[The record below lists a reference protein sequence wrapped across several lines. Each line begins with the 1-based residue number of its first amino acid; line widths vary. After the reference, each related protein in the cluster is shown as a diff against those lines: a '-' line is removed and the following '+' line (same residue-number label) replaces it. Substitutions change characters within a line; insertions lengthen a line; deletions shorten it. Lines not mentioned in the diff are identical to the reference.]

1 MSTLEGLLSLEQ
13 AHGDNNLYRVD
24 NSGYL
29 ANEDYNC
36 TSLIRSRIRGLKK
49 NKSKIS
55 TAYFLALCKNNMPV
69 RSIYRTDTAMH
80 TK

>member
-1 MSTLEGLLSLEQ
+1 MSTLEGLFSLEQ
-13 AHGDNNLYRVD
+13 AHGDNNLYRTD

-29 ANEDYNC
+29 ANEEFNC
-36 TSLIRSRIRGLKK
+36 MSLIRSRIRGLKK

-55 TAYFLALCKNNMPV
+55 TAYFLVLCKNNMPV
-69 RSIYRTDTAMH
+69 SFIHRPDTAIH

>member
-1 MSTLEGLLSLEQ
+1 MSTLEGLFSLEQ
-13 AHGDNNLYRVD
+13 ADGDNNLYRID

-29 ANEDYNC
+29 ANEEFNC
-36 TSLIRSRIRGLKK
+36 MSFIRSRIRGLKK

-55 TAYFLALCKNNMPV
+55 TAYFFVLCKNSMPV
-69 RSIYRTDTAMH
+69 SSIYRTDTVIY